1 MLSIISAKNRTSAHI
16 QPITFF
22 FLIPSSTCFLY
33 SVPRVQAHLR
43 DPATRRRDRPLY
55 HFKDAYP
62 QQRGNDTD
70 VCRCR
75 ERPEAQGIRTD
86 YTQTAINTQQYMN
99 NITFEQLPQAVSML
113 IEKVGLL
120 TDKVEKVLGM
130 TPQQHGECRTLLTL
144 NEVAA
149 LLGKSASTI
158 YAMTSDKRIP
168 YHKRGNKLYFF
179 QNEIIAWIEQG
190 GTSGVAS
197 ENEIERRLE
206 ELRNGKKRKPGAL
219 TDGNSRMSA
228 VAP

>member
-1 MLSIISAKNRTSAHI
+1 
-16 QPITFF
+16 
-22 FLIPSSTCFLY
+22 
-33 SVPRVQAHLR
+33 
-43 DPATRRRDRPLY
+43 
-55 HFKDAYP
+55 
-62 QQRGNDTD
+62 
-70 VCRCR
+70 
-75 ERPEAQGIRTD
+75 
-86 YTQTAINTQQYMN
+86 MN

-179 QNEIIAWIEQG
+179 KNEIIAWIEQG

-197 ENEIERRLE
+197 ESEIERRLE
-206 ELRNGKKRKPGAL
+206 ELRNGKKRKPEAL

>member
-1 MLSIISAKNRTSAHI
+1 
-16 QPITFF
+16 
-22 FLIPSSTCFLY
+22 
-33 SVPRVQAHLR
+33 
-43 DPATRRRDRPLY
+43 
-55 HFKDAYP
+55 
-62 QQRGNDTD
+62 
-70 VCRCR
+70 
-75 ERPEAQGIRTD
+75 
-86 YTQTAINTQQYMN
+86 MN

-197 ENEIERRLE
+197 ESEIERRLE
-206 ELRNGKKRKPGAL
+206 ELRNSKKRKPEAL

>member
-1 MLSIISAKNRTSAHI
+1 
-16 QPITFF
+16 
-22 FLIPSSTCFLY
+22 
-33 SVPRVQAHLR
+33 
-43 DPATRRRDRPLY
+43 
-55 HFKDAYP
+55 
-62 QQRGNDTD
+62 
-70 VCRCR
+70 
-75 ERPEAQGIRTD
+75 
-86 YTQTAINTQQYMN
+86 MN

-197 ENEIERRLE
+197 ENEIESRPE
-206 ELRNGKKRKPGAL
+206 ELRNGKKRKPAAL

>member
-1 MLSIISAKNRTSAHI
+1 
-16 QPITFF
+16 
-22 FLIPSSTCFLY
+22 
-33 SVPRVQAHLR
+33 
-43 DPATRRRDRPLY
+43 
-55 HFKDAYP
+55 
-62 QQRGNDTD
+62 
-70 VCRCR
+70 
-75 ERPEAQGIRTD
+75 
-86 YTQTAINTQQYMN
+86 MN

-179 QNEIIAWIEQG
+179 QNEIIAWIEEG

-197 ENEIERRLE
+197 ESEIERRLE

-219 TDGNSRMSA
+219 TDSNSRMSA

>member
-1 MLSIISAKNRTSAHI
+1 
-16 QPITFF
+16 
-22 FLIPSSTCFLY
+22 
-33 SVPRVQAHLR
+33 
-43 DPATRRRDRPLY
+43 
-55 HFKDAYP
+55 
-62 QQRGNDTD
+62 
-70 VCRCR
+70 
-75 ERPEAQGIRTD
+75 
-86 YTQTAINTQQYMN
+86 MN

-197 ENEIERRLE
+197 ESEIERRLE
-206 ELRNGKKRKPGAL
+206 ELRNGKKRKPRAL

>member
-1 MLSIISAKNRTSAHI
+1 
-16 QPITFF
+16 
-22 FLIPSSTCFLY
+22 
-33 SVPRVQAHLR
+33 
-43 DPATRRRDRPLY
+43 
-55 HFKDAYP
+55 
-62 QQRGNDTD
+62 
-70 VCRCR
+70 
-75 ERPEAQGIRTD
+75 
-86 YTQTAINTQQYMN
+86 MN

-179 QNEIIAWIEQG
+179 KNEIIVWIEQG

-197 ENEIERRLE
+197 ESEIERRLE
-206 ELRNGKKRKPGAL
+206 ELRNGKKRKPEAL

>member
-1 MLSIISAKNRTSAHI
+1 
-16 QPITFF
+16 
-22 FLIPSSTCFLY
+22 
-33 SVPRVQAHLR
+33 
-43 DPATRRRDRPLY
+43 
-55 HFKDAYP
+55 
-62 QQRGNDTD
+62 
-70 VCRCR
+70 
-75 ERPEAQGIRTD
+75 
-86 YTQTAINTQQYMN
+86 MN

-130 TPQQHGECRTLLTL
+130 TPQHGEYRTLLTL

-179 QNEIIAWIEQG
+179 RNEIIAWIEQG

-197 ENEIERRLE
+197 ESEIERRLE
-206 ELRNGKKRKPGAL
+206 ELRSGKKHKPGAL
-219 TDGNSRMSA
+219 TDGNRRMSA